1 MRQKATALRKE
12 AGRERDDANA
22 EPPAAAPRQAVD
34 QAHAMQEEVEKTLSD
49 LLTRMEPWSSSR
61 EVKGEAGRILQE
73 QRKLQAQAEELEK
86 KLPLGKTPEE
96 LTAEQRAELDNLA
109 DSQRRLEERTNQLL
123 AKMQRMAEERKD
135 KDPDGARDL
144 KDAFDKATQG
154 DLSGDMQRAE
164 KELGRN
170 QMGDA
175 QADQKAAS
183 AELQKMVKGFEEKR
197 EDDLDRL
204 AKKLAE
210 KQKELEDL
218 QKEQDELKKKIEE
231 AEKAKDEPELER
243 LAKEQKK
250 LAQKAKDLADQ
261 LTRLGA
267 ERAGRSAA
275 AGRRG
280 DGPGGRHG
288 WRRARSRKTKTPV
301 WTAWPTPGTRWT
313 RPSRTPR
320 TSWNAKSRPASPTR
334 CSVSRNGRK
343 V

>member
-1 MRQKATALRKE
+1 
-12 AGRERDDANA
+12 
-22 EPPAAAPRQAVD
+22 
-34 QAHAMQEEVEKTLSD
+34 MQEEVEKTLSD

-73 QRKLQAQAEELEK
+73 QRKLQAEAAELEK

-96 LTAEQRAELDNLA
+96 LTEAQRAELDNLA
-109 DSQRRLEERTNQLL
+109 DSQKRLEERTNQLL

-135 KDPDGARDL
+135 KDPDGAHDL
-144 KDAFDKATQG
+144 KDALDEARKD
-154 DLSGDMQRAE
+154 DLSGDMQKAD

-170 QMGDA
+170 QLSDA

-210 KQKELEDL
+210 KQKELE
-218 QKEQDELKKKIEE
+218 ELRKGTGRVAEEDRGGGEGQGRKGAGTSGEAAEE
-231 AEKAKDEPELER
+231 AGPEDEGHGG
-243 LAKEQKK
+243 A
-250 LAQKAKDLADQ
+250 ADAA
-261 LTRLGA
+261 GGG
-267 ERAGRSAA
+267 AGRPVGG

-280 DGPGGRHG
+280 DGPGGGPAGEGPEAGGRG
-288 WRRARSRKTKTPV
+288 RR
-301 WTAWPTPGTRWT
+301 PGPIGR
-313 RPSRTPR
+313 REKRGGPGQAGRRGRTGAA
-320 TSWNAKSRPASPTR
+320 SSRPASPRR
-334 CSVSRNGRK
+334 CSVSRSGRR